1 MKESKFENDQE
12 FIEFRKPSKKSFN
25 ESFKEN
31 SIIKNKYEVE
41 LFNLMKKDNF
51 NKTNLFIYSKPFIK
65 YLKLVSNRI
74 EDSEFILIIDDER
87 NNCKSLKRL
96 LNNYYFKYGLK
107 NKMIIILND
116 GIEALTLLY
125 YDTLFNMKI
134 SMVISDLNM
143 KFMNGDLLFEVI
155 NKITRLKIIK
165 FVLYTNTDFSTSMLK
180 VKGLKYYLNKP
191 CSKIDIEKLLEKINN
206 N

>member
-1 MKESKFENDQE
+1 
-12 FIEFRKPSKKSFN
+12 
-25 ESFKEN
+25 
-31 SIIKNKYEVE
+31 
-41 LFNLMKKDNF
+41 
-51 NKTNLFIYSKPFIK
+51 
-65 YLKLVSNRI
+65 
-74 EDSEFILIIDDER
+74 
-87 NNCKSLKRL
+87 
-96 LNNYYFKYGLK
+96 
-107 NKMIIILND
+107 
-116 GIEALTLLY
+116 
-125 YDTLFNMKI
+125 
-134 SMVISDLNM
+134 M